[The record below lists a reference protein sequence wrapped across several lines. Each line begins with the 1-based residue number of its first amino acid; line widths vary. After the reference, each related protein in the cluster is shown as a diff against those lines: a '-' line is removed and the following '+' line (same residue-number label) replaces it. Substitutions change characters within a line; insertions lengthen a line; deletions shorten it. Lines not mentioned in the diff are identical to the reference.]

1 MPGQGPDRA
10 TIAVSDSLTD
20 NELTAPKFAI
30 IPVTPDTISQ
40 IGGPVKVGFA
50 GSLSARKTGNT
61 DASIQ
66 AGDRLTVRVWESS
79 PEGLFSTVDQKS
91 SAIPV
96 VVSGDGNINIPYV
109 GNIVVSGMTVGQV
122 RAQIADRLRGKAV
135 DPEVSVILESKGA
148 QSMTVVGDARAPGR
162 FDIPASGLRVL
173 DAVALASGA
182 SNATHDVEISLV
194 RGSSVARAR
203 LDEVI
208 TNNAANVWLQPRD
221 TLQLLHSPRSF
232 SAFGAVRKPSQQP
245 FETERV
251 TLAEAIAK
259 VGGLNDNLADDSG
272 VFVFRFEK
280 AERVKSTGAKMPEKS
295 YPLGVPTIYWLNLSS
310 PESIFMSQAFTMRD
324 KDVLYVANA
333 PAAELKKFTS
343 LVLTSFRGF

>member
-10 TIAVSDSLTD
+10 TIAVTDSLNE
-20 NELTAPKFAI
+20 NELSAPKFAI
-30 IPVTPDTISQ
+30 IPVTPDTIAQ
-40 IGGPVKVGFA
+40 IGGPVPVGFA
-50 GSLSARKTGNT
+50 GNLSARKSAQK

-66 AGDRLTVRVWESS
+66 AGDRLTVRIWESS
-79 PEGLFSTVDQKS
+79 SEGLFSTADQKS

-109 GNIVVSGMTVGQV
+109 GNLVVAGMTVGQV
-122 RAQIADRLRGKAV
+122 RAHIADRLRGKAV

-173 DAVALASGA
+173 DAVALAKGA
-182 SNATHDVEISLV
+182 SNATHDIEISLV

-245 FETERV
+245 FQTERV

-280 AERVKSTGAKMPEKS
+280 AARVKSTGAQMPEKT
-295 YPLGVPTIYWLNLSS
+295 YPLGVPTIFWLNLSS